1 MLVAIYVRGSD
12 SVLVRDEVSGR
23 IVGEFANLHEAR
35 KYMDQH
41 DPQPKGDRHG
51 R

>member
-23 IVGEFANLHEAR
+23 IVGEFPNLDEAR
-35 KYMDQH
+35 KFMDQH
-41 DPQPKGDRHG
+41 DPQRKETKHG